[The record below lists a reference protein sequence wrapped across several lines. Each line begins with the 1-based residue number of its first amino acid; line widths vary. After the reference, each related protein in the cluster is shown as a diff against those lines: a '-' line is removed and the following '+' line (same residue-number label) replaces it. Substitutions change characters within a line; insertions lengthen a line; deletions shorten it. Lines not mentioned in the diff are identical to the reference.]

1 MKEDLFAK
9 IGKIDYKDTP
19 LANRVRPQSLA
30 EFVGQKKILRKDSL
44 LRKIIENDQL
54 TSLIFWGPPGTGKTT
69 LAKIIAKKTNAKFVS
84 YSAVLSGIAE
94 VRNAMREAEYNLV
107 NKHKRT
113 ILFID
118 EIHRFNKAQQ
128 DAFLPFVEKGII
140 ILIGATTENPS
151 FEVIPPLLSRCKVIV
166 LEKLTENNIYKIISR
181 SFDHPNADIMKYR
194 KMFDEDILRYLSQ
207 FAGGDA
213 RVALNAVELI
223 IKAFG
228 KESKRL
234 TTTKVKELLK
244 KNSMFYDKKGEEHY
258 NLISALHKSMRGS
271 DVDAAL
277 YWLARMLESGED
289 PLYIV
294 RRLIRF
300 ASEDIGLADNQAL
313 EIAIAAKEA
322 VHFVGMPEASNALA
336 QTVIYLASAPK
347 SNSVYISYEK
357 ASKIAKQTS
366 HFPVPLHI
374 RNAPTRLMKDMGYGK
389 DYKYSHNFKNHYKYQ
404 KYFPDKMKEMR
415 IFHPQEIGFEREIK
429 KRIEWWEK
437 LKKREKP
444 KQYEE

>member
-1 MKEDLFAK
+1 MSEDLFAK
-9 IGKIDYKDTP
+9 IGKIDYKDVP
-19 LANRVRPQSLA
+19 LAHRVRPQSLT

-69 LAKIIAKKTNAKFVS
+69 LAKIIARKTNARFVS
-84 YSAVLSGIAE
+84 FSAVLSGIAE

-107 NKHKRT
+107 NKHKKT

-151 FEVIPPLLSRCKVIV
+151 FEVIPPLLSRCKIIV

-181 SFDHPNADIMKYR
+181 SFNYPNANISQYR
-194 KMFDEDILRYLSQ
+194 KMFDEDILKYLSSY
-207 FAGGDA
+207 AGGDA
-213 RVALNAVELI
+213 RIALNAVELI

-228 KESKRL
+228 KE
-234 TTTKVKELLK
+234 KEKLSIPKIKKLLK

-289 PLYIV
+289 PLYIA

-313 EIAIAAKEA
+313 EIAIAAKET
-322 VHFVGMPEASNALA
+322 VHFVGMPEASNAIA
-336 QTVIYLASAPK
+336 QAVIYLASAPK
-347 SNSVYISYEK
+347 SNSVYRAYEK
-357 ASKIAKQTS
+357 ASKVAKQTS
-366 HFPVPLHI
+366 HLPVPLHI
-374 RNAPTRLMKDMGYGK
+374 RNAPTKLMKELNYGK

-404 KYFPDKMKEMR
+404 KYFPDKMKEMK
-415 IFHPQEIGFEREIK
+415 IFHSQEIGFEREIK

-444 KQYEE
+444 E